1 MNRIISLFLFIFIAS
16 CLNAQYNSPIRNK
29 VTLGKQTTADGLV
42 WRGLTSDT
50 ANLMTNKLDTSVYLV
65 LDTMTKAMWLYR
77 VTTTP
82 KWNRVVD
89 SLNNMQGI
97 LSVANGGTGQT
108 TLAAAGINTGSG
120 TLNYLPKYT
129 ATGTTLGNSS
139 IFDNGSGV
147 GIGTESPTSGFQ
159 FQVTGTN
166 ARFGLFNNSS
176 GNTTNFSQ
184 MAFGRGVGASEYA
197 EFYRQ
202 NDTKRFNIYNEGGD
216 IFFSTNYVSDY
227 RYDLFI
233 ESDNGNVGIGT
244 TSPSAKLEILG
255 NTDSFGGMAK
265 IFFTDSNSNSDSRNW
280 SIGNGGSGYG
290 NLTFS
295 VSTSKDGNPSGD
307 SEINAMV
314 IDKSGNVGIGET
326 IPTARLH
333 VKGVDVTD
341 NNFALKVDDSNNL
354 NLLSVKNNGN
364 VGIGADGSAGYK
376 LDVSG
381 VGRFSTTGN
390 ALRIASTSTASNV
403 QLYIT
408 NNNNGDVYTGVSASD
423 GTSPFTGTTAYS
435 GYIGTNVN
443 VPFQIASNG
452 AVRLT
457 IASTGAATFSS
468 SVTATQ
474 FNVTTGGGGLNLNSG
489 DAILDYS
496 SASVRLRTYKT
507 DVGYITPLLID
518 SQTGAATFSSSVT
531 ATGLIINNN
540 GEALRAYGLSP
551 NVSFYNSV
559 NTVRG
564 GYVNHD
570 GSNMNIVAN
579 VGGLSFTG
587 AATFSSS
594 VTAGGYFALTTT
606 SAAYD
611 IQGTL
616 SWNEAR
622 GTVLSGK
629 TASTYDV
636 AIYGAAGQALI
647 TNPTGTSVISFPTGN
662 VGIGTIN
669 PSSKLDVRLDNATT
683 AHFGQNPT
691 TAGFYT
697 GISLGYGNPGV
708 NGYRKSAIV
717 QEQIG
722 DASYARGTIHILND
736 ETADASNATL
746 ADARLSILNN
756 GNVGIG
762 TPNPQQKLEVD
773 GKIALTADVS
783 RRALEVDG
791 SNNLLVGGGFNTIY
805 MNGNVG
811 IGTASPNYK
820 LHIKPSSSGRTL
832 HDPRMRMTIES
843 DLEAY
848 YNVNIP
854 SNGAGGFRVHATQ
867 DVDGPDAAFEYWV
880 NNNPGNDRPYK
891 RFHFT
896 SSGYFGFNAKDNI
909 ERFRIDSTGNIG
921 IGDFSEESPTEKLH
935 VVGNGRFTAVGAGDY
950 ANDLNITS
958 TGVLTTASSDE
969 KYKYN
974 ILPINYGLNTILQ
987 LKPVNFQWIKGEEND
1002 LGFIA
1007 QDVAD
1012 IIPEAVDTNWNSD
1025 LLMRYESIIPIL
1037 TKAIQEQQALIKS
1050 LEQRILILENK

>member
-42 WRGLTSDT
+42 YRGVENDTALITPLSDTSAYIILDTVNNKFYNYNRATNVWSLAGGGVSVTSFSAGTTGLTPT
-50 ANLMTNKLDTSVYLV
+50 GETTGA
-65 LDTMTKAMWLYR
+65 
-77 VTTTP
+77 VTLGGT
-82 KWNRVVD
+82 
-89 SLNNMQGI
+89 LA
-97 LSVANGGTGQT
+97 VANGGTGATALTANKFIIGNGTSPLTSISTWNYISATDELEFKTGQAT
-108 TLAAAGINTGSG
+108 FKDAFVKTIIISDGIKLQNFYNGFIARDILSVQDSVG
-120 TLNYLPKYT
+120 DNYYKI
-129 ATGTTLGNSS
+129 GFLGDTQDL
-139 IFDNGSGV
+139 IYGY
-147 GIGTESPTSGFQ
+147 IGT
-159 FQVTGTN
+159 
-166 ARFGLFNNSS
+166 A
-176 GNTTNFSQ
+176 
-184 MAFGRGVGASEYA
+184 Y
-197 EFYRQ
+197 
-202 NDTKRFNIYNEGGD
+202 NDTWLQFD
-216 IFFSTNYVSDY
+216 I
-227 RYDLFI
+227 
-233 ESDNGNVGIGT
+233 NGNVGVKIDGGTPTEALHVVGNARITGNIG
-244 TSPSAKLEILG
+244 AG
-255 NTDSFGGMAK
+255 
-265 IFFTDSNSNSDSRNW
+265 
-280 SIGNGGSGYG
+280 
-290 NLTFS
+290 
-295 VSTSKDGNPSGD
+295 
-307 SEINAMV
+307 
-314 IDKSGNVGIGET
+314 IDVAQ
-326 IPTARLH
+326 ARLH
-333 VKGVDVTD
+333 VKGSGVDHNTS
-341 NNFALKVDDSNNL
+341 ALKVDNFSGT
-354 NLLSVKNNGN
+354 NLLN
-364 VGIGADGSAGYK
+364 I
-376 LDVSG
+376 LD
-381 VGRFSTTGN
+381 N
-390 ALRIASTSTASNV
+390 
-403 QLYIT
+403 
-408 NNNNGDVYTGVSASD
+408 
-423 GTSPFTGTTAYS
+423 
-435 GYIGTNVN
+435 
-443 VPFQIASNG
+443 
-452 AVRLT
+452 
-457 IASTGAATFSS
+457 GAATFSS

-551 NVSFYNSV
+551 NVSFYNLA

-683 AHFGQNPT
+683 AHFGQDPT

-756 GNVGIG
+756 GNIGIG
-762 TPNPQQKLEVD
+762 TPSPQQKLEVN

-791 SNNLLVGGGFNTIY
+791 LNNLLVGGGFNTIY

-811 IGTASPNYK
+811 IGTTSPSYK
-820 LHIKPSSSGRTL
+820 LHIKPSNSGRTY
-832 HDPRMRMTIES
+832 HDDNRMLMTIES
-843 DLEAY
+843 SLEAY

-854 SNGAGGFRVHATQ
+854 SNGYGGFRVHATQ
-867 DVDGPDAAFEYWV
+867 DVNGPDAAFEYWA
-880 NNNPGNDRPYK
+880 PDK
-891 RFHFT
+891 EFHFNT
-896 SSGYFGFNAKDNI
+896 SGYFAFRAKGNT
-909 ERFRIDSTGNIG
+909 ERFRIDSTGYIG
-921 IGDFSEESPTEKLH
+921 IGVESPTEKLH
-935 VVGNGRFTAVGAGDY
+935 VVGNARITGL
-950 ANDLNITS
+950 ANAENPVNVQVDAN
-958 TGVLTTASSDE
+958 GVLVRTSSIDIKE
-969 KYKYN
+969 DVKSLPYGLNEVMLLQPSKFSYIDKYKY
-974 ILPINYGLNTILQ
+974 
-987 LKPVNFQWIKGEEND
+987 GEGYD
-1002 LGFIA
+1002 IGFIA
-1007 QDVAD
+1007 EDVNNV
-1012 IIPEAVDTNWNSD
+1012 IPEAVGTGVESD
-1025 LLMRYESIIPIL
+1025 VFMDSVKLIPVL
-1037 TKAIQEQQALIKS
+1037 TKAIQEQQALIKA
-1050 LEQRILILENK
+1050 LEQRILTLENK